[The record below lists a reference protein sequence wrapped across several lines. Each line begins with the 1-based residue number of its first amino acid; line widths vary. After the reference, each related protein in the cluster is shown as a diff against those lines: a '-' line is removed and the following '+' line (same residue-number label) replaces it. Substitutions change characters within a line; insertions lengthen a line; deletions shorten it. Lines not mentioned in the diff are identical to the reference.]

1 MHCTEHDTPG
11 ACLRP
16 RAWAW
21 GTAAVALLL
30 ASCGAPTPQQ
40 PPAPGGAPSSRP
52 PAPAAAP
59 QAPARSWAEYQVRA
73 AQRMVAAN
81 PDRTYMGPV
90 EEPLLAIPVLEI
102 ELKADGQIAHIT
114 VKREPRQAKDTIQLA
129 IDAVRRGAPYGDVRQ
144 LPKPWKFTEVFLFND
159 DRQFKPRTLDD

>member
-1 MHCTEHDTPG
+1 M
-11 ACLRP
+11 RP

-21 GTAAVALLL
+21 ATTATVVLLL
-30 ASCGAPTPQQ
+30 ASCGAPEPQQ
-40 PPAPGGAPSSRP
+40 PAAPGGAPSSRP
-52 PAPAAAP
+52 PAAAP

-102 ELKADGQIAHIT
+102 ELKADGEVARII
-114 VKREPRQAKDTIQLA
+114 VKRVPSQATDTVQLA
-129 IDAVRRGAPYGDVRQ
+129 IDAVRRGAPYGEVRQ

-159 DRQFKPRTLDD
+159 DRQFKPRTLDED

>member
-1 MHCTEHDTPG
+1 VP
-11 ACLRP
+11 
-16 RAWAW
+16 
-21 GTAAVALLL
+21 
-30 ASCGAPTPQQ
+30 
-40 PPAPGGAPSSRP
+40 SRP
-52 PAPAAAP
+52 AVPATAAP
-59 QAPARSWAEYQVRA
+59 QAPARNWAEYQVRA

-81 PDRTYMGPV
+81 PGRTYMGPV

-102 ELKADGQIAHIT
+102 ELKADGEIARIS

>member
-1 MHCTEHDTPG
+1 MHCTEH
-11 ACLRP
+11 
-16 RAWAW
+16 
-21 GTAAVALLL
+21 TAAGRGALPRLLAWSTTALAVLL
-30 ASCGAPTPQQ
+30 ASCGAPAPQ
-40 PPAPGGAPSSRP
+40 PPGPGAAPSRP
-52 PAPAAAP
+52 AAPVTAAP
-59 QAPARSWAEYQVRA
+59 QAPARNWAEYQVRA

-81 PDRTYMGPV
+81 PGRTYMGPV

-102 ELKADGQIAHIT
+102 ELKADGEIARIS

>member
-1 MHCTEHDTPG
+1 M
-11 ACLRP
+11 
-16 RAWAW
+16 AWA
-21 GTAAVALLL
+21 GAALSLGL
-30 ASCGAPTPQQ
+30 ASCSSVPTP
-40 PPAPGGAPSSRP
+40 GGSAAGRGLQ
-52 PAPAAAP
+52 AAP
-59 QAPARSWAEYQVRA
+59 EVAARSWADYQVRA

-81 PDRTYMGPV
+81 PGRTYLGPV
-90 EEPLLAIPVLEI
+90 PEPLLAIPVLEI
-102 ELKADGQIAHIT
+102 ELKADGSVAHIN

>member
-1 MHCTEHDTPG
+1 MAT
-11 ACLRP
+11 
-16 RAWAW
+16 
-21 GTAAVALLL
+21 VAILL
-30 ASCGAPTPQQ
+30 ASCGAPTPQS
-40 PPAPGGAPSSRP
+40 PSGAGGAPGR
-52 PAPAAAP
+52 PAAPTVSP

-90 EEPLLAIPVLEI
+90 DEPLLAIPVLEI
-102 ELKADGQIAHIT
+102 ELKADGEIARIN